1 MNTERASC
9 SCGNIV
15 AKVELSEPISNYTPR
30 ACDCD
35 FCIKHGAAYISDPNG
50 ELVIKVRSPN
60 EVARN
65 KHGSGIADFLT
76 CKLCGVFVAVTYSL
90 EGQLLGSLNSKTLE
104 NMDDLSEPQN
114 VSPKLLP
121 DTDKI
126 GRWEEI
132 WFQNV
137 TIKNSDE

>member
-1 MNTERASC
+1 VNTERASC